1 MVAKS
6 RKYGSYPMGDNAD
19 AIGGEIHRVLARE
32 VAIAIA
38 EGSLVEPKLVPS
50 SGELGN
56 KAAEV
61 NEIYR

>member
-6 RKYGSYPMGDNAD
+6 RKYGSYPMGDNSA
-19 AIGGEIHRVLARE
+19 AIGEEILRVLARE
-32 VAIAIA
+32 EAIATA
-38 EGSLVEPKLVPS
+38 DGSLVEPKLVPS

-56 KAAEV
+56 KAAES